1 MTAACRKAA
10 VLFRPLIWTSVAGEC
25 SRSLTG
31 VKHRCIASQLHRMQ
45 ARPNVHPATAA
56 TAKHLPGLRQTRLRS
71 NQRTKRR
78 NTEFYCEPRSRW
90 HRF

>member
-31 VKHRCIASQLHRMQ
+31 VKHAASPLNCIACKRARTFIRQPLQLPRIC
-45 ARPNVHPATAA
+45 
-56 TAKHLPGLRQTRLRS
+56 RLEA
-71 NQRTKRR
+71 NAFALKPK
-78 NTEFYCEPRSRW
+78 N
-90 HRF
+90 